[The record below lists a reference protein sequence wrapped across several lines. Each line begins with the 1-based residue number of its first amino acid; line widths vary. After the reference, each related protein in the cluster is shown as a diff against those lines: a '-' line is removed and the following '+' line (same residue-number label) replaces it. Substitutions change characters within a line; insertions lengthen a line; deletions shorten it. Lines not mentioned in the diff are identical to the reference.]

1 MGGGHPPPAA
11 AEEASVTRTADT
23 AADEAAIRALVA
35 QLEAGWNAGDG
46 DAFAAPFAADADY
59 VVVDGAHVTG
69 RPVIAAGHRHLLATV
84 YRGSETRGTVEAV
97 RFLRPDVAVARV
109 RWRLRFDAGAGPQE
123 AESRCQVVATRE
135 PGGWELAVFQNTPVV
150 ARTGDLAA
158 PPGSQ

>member
-1 MGGGHPPPAA
+1 M
-11 AEEASVTRTADT
+11 TQTTDT
-23 AADEAAIRALVA
+23 TADEAAVRALVA

-59 VVVDGAHVTG
+59 VVVDGAHLSG
-69 RPVIAAGHRHLLATV
+69 RAAIAAGHRRILATV
-84 YRGSETRGTVEAV
+84 YRGSENRGTVEAV

-123 AESRCQVVATRE
+123 AESRCQVVATRG

-150 ARTGDLAA
+150 ARAGDLAA

>member
-1 MGGGHPPPAA
+1 VAA
-11 AEEASVTRTADT
+11 AEEASVTQTADP
-23 AADEAAIRALVA
+23 AADEAAVRALVA

-59 VVVDGAHVTG
+59 VVVDGAYISG
-69 RPVIAAGHRHLLATV
+69 RAVIAAGHRHILSTV
-84 YRGSETRGTVEAV
+84 YRGSANRGTVEAL

-109 RWRLRFDAGAGPQE
+109 RWHLRFDAGAGPQE
-123 AESRCQVVATRE
+123 AESRCQVVATRG

-150 ARTGDLAA
+150 ARAGDLAA

>member
-1 MGGGHPPPAA
+1 M
-11 AEEASVTRTADT
+11 TQTTDTT
-23 AADEAAIRALVA
+23 AAEAAIRALVA

-59 VVVDGAHVTG
+59 VVVDGAHLTG
-69 RPVIAAGHRHLLATV
+69 RATIAAGHRHILATV
-84 YRGSETRGTVEAV
+84 YRGSENRGTVEAV

-123 AESRCQVVATRE
+123 AEARCQVVATRE
-135 PGGWELAVFQNTPVV
+135 SGGWELAVFQNTPVV
-150 ARTGDLAA
+150 ARPGDLAA